1 MAAIGVSDGIV
12 VNQVHEDNDFFLVED
27 PNQRVV

>member
-1 MAAIGVSDGIV
+1 MAAIGVSDGIA
-12 VNQVHEDNDFFLVED
+12 VNQIHEDNDFFFED